1 MYALIALQVL
11 IIIGAMTMLPGYSG
25 HWGAV
30 QSVESPAVCSVL
42 CPGPGIAP
50 AAVNSSDSRKL
61 TTETNIQ
68 HGGFLYLVLKAGLKS
83 CSTLQ

>member
-30 QSVESPAVCSVL
+30 QCREPGSVQRVVSRP
-42 CPGPGIAP
+42 IAP